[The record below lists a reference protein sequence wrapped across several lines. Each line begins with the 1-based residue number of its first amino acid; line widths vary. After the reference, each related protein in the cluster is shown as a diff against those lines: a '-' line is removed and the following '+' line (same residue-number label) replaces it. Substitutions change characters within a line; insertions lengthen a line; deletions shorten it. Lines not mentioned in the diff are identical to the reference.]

1 MKRNIKSAL
10 LVTLF
15 LARLALAADT
25 NCPEHFAGGKAPDL
39 INPKLNITAREVCYS
54 GYAIKHSGVT
64 RTPIYS
70 AEYLTK
76 ERLLQAKGVKRKNS
90 FHPDENIPASER
102 AELKHYAKSVYDR
115 GHMAPSADMSDEQS
129 QYESFSLANMVPQN
143 PNNNR
148 GAWARLESTVRQRAM
163 ERGKVYVVTGTIFD
177 TSNPVFASGVV
188 SVPSALFKIVYDP
201 VANETEVYLTA
212 NKASAEPYSL
222 SLSQLEQI
230 TELKAFPGIENRDKN
245 IRMK

>member
-1 MKRNIKSAL
+1 MKRKIKSAL
-10 LVTLF
+10 LVTIF
-15 LARLALAADT
+15 LARLAVAADT

-39 INPKLNITAREVCYS
+39 INPKLNIAAREVCYT

-76 ERLLQAKGVKRKNS
+76 ERLLQAKSVKRQNS

-102 AELKHYAKSVYDR
+102 AELKHYAKSGYDR
-115 GHMAPSADMSDEQS
+115 GHMAPSADTFDEQS

-148 GAWARLESTVRQRAM
+148 GAWSKIEAEVRSLVM
-163 ERGKVYVVTGTIFD
+163 ERGKLYVLTGPIFSD
-177 TSNPVFASGVV
+177 DNQEMLKGAVGV
-188 SVPSALFKIVYDP
+188 PAKLFKAVFDP
-201 VANETEVYLTA
+201 QRHEAWAYVIDNSSDE
-212 NKASAEPYSL
+212 KAIWTSIRE
-222 SLSQLEQI
+222 LESFAGI
-230 TELKAFPGIENRDKN
+230 RAFPSYRK
-245 IRMK
+245 